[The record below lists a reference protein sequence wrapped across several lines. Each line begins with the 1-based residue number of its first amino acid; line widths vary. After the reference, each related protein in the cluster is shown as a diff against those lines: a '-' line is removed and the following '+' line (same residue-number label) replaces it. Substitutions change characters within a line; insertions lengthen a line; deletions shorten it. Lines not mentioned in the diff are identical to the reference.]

1 MVLSVIAGWHEVHRR
16 EPTWP
21 LLSHDEVVADKVA
34 TIANLLWKLGAATDR
49 ERVEVVISELSRN
62 RDLVNLNHGGSGRGR
77 ELLSRQQ
84 LQRIERL
91 WSAFASPDPVASERR
106 IDEVRQTVRERT
118 ASVVRAAMDEA
129 AAIGNAEPAKTVAL
143 LTGAHL
149 RLDGLLRAAPEDMEL
164 LKLLASVYGSLGRSF
179 QQRSDG
185 RARQYLDS
193 AISVYARIN
202 AAEGIEHS
210 QPRDLECIRQL
221 ASLYAESGRLLLVQ
235 DDRDD
240 ASRYFAS
247 AAAVYDQIL
256 QQTWTAAVLEEMAQ
270 NFLLQAETYISIG
283 DPAYG
288 TADYR
293 RALSILAQLYAVDPK
308 SKEILLTHLRAYRGL
323 ADAFA
328 TLGDRDSEIDA
339 LRSTMAVLGQL
350 EALEPGLSWK
360 KDIKQVAKRLPRNLL
375 ARVLG
380 AVRAVRSVVFDLGA
394 EPYHDSDRAP
404 RLAQP
409 ESLRPPPRDLSA
421 RA

>member
-1 MVLSVIAGWHEVHRR
+1 
-16 EPTWP
+16 
-21 LLSHDEVVADKVA
+21 
-34 TIANLLWKLGAATDR
+34 
-49 ERVEVVISELSRN
+49 
-62 RDLVNLNHGGSGRGR
+62 
-77 ELLSRQQ
+77 
-84 LQRIERL
+84 
-91 WSAFASPDPVASERR
+91 
-106 IDEVRQTVRERT
+106 
-118 ASVVRAAMDEA
+118 MDEA
-129 AAIGNAEPAKTVAL
+129 AAIGNAEPEKTIGL

-164 LKLLASVYGSLGRSF
+164 LKLIARVYGSLGRSF

-193 AISVYARIN
+193 AISVYGRIN
-202 AAEGIEHS
+202 AAERLERS

-235 DDRDD
+235 GDRDD

-256 QQTWTAAVLEEMAQ
+256 QQAWTAAVLEEMAQ
-270 NFLLQAETYISIG
+270 NFLLQAETYVSIG

-308 SKEILLTHLRAYRGL
+308 SKEILLAHLRAYRGL

-328 TLGDRDSEIDA
+328 ILGDRDSEIEA

-360 KDIKQVAKRLPRNLL
+360 TDIKQVAKRLPRNLL
-375 ARVLG
+375 ARILG
-380 AVRAVRSVVFDLGA
+380 AVRSVVFDLGA
-394 EPYHDSDRAP
+394 ERHHDSDVAP

-409 ESLRPPPRDLSA
+409 ESLRPRPRDLSA